1 MATTIAP
8 TPVVVE
14 PGAVIGRRGIVGWFV
29 SVDHKRIAVVM
40 AGTALVL
47 FVCFGALAL
56 IMRTQLAQPN
66 QHLIGFQLYDEFFT
80 LHGSGMIVLV
90 ITPLAIA
97 LCLYLVPLQV
107 GAPGV
112 AAPRTCLFSYW
123 LYVFAAF
130 LFLIA
135 SVTDDGPT
143 SGWYSYV
150 PLADSRYTP
159 GAGQDIWIMAMA
171 MGVLAMLLP
180 SAAILW
186 TALRM
191 RAPGMSLMR
200 MSVFTWSAVVTCM
213 MSVAA
218 FPALLAA
225 EGLITAGRVDPTLF
239 NHDYWD
245 VAYQWIFWFY
255 GHPVVYV
262 MFFPFVGCVAQVL
275 ATFSGRPYEGYQF
288 TVFALLA
295 FAAGSMAVWGH
306 HMYTT
311 GQSTNDFFTIS
322 STYLAVPAGVEYFGF
337 LGTIIGGKLR
347 FNTPMLFAL
356 AFIPQFAI
364 GGLTGIML
372 AAPVLDYDFH
382 GTYFVVAH
390 FHYTLMAGSVFGGF
404 AGLYYWFPKATGIM
418 LDDRIGKVHFW
429 LMTVGVNTTFLPM
442 FFSGIDGMPRRV
454 ATYQAS
460 LGVGDFNLVSTI
472 GAYIIALSV
481 LVFIHNVFV
490 SSRRPRVTDP
500 DPWGDGQ
507 TLEWATS
514 TPPPTFNYDAAHP
527 IPRIKSHA
535 PLWTLRHEGEEGA
548 TVLAPGAPAP

>member
-1 MATTIAP
+1 MSTTIAP
-8 TPVVVE
+8 TPVVAE
-14 PGAVIGRRGIVGWFV
+14 PEAVVGRHGVMGWVV
-29 SVDHKRIAVVM
+29 STDHKRIAIM
-40 AGTALVL
+40 TAGTALVL
-47 FVCFGALAL
+47 FCCFGVLAL
-56 IMRTQLAQPN
+56 VMRAQLAQPD
-66 QHLIGFQLYDEFFT
+66 QHILNFQLYNEFFT

-112 AAPRTCLFSYW
+112 AAPRTCLFGYW
-123 LYVFAAF
+123 TYVLSAF

-135 SVTDDGPT
+135 SVTAGGPT
-143 SGWYSYV
+143 SGWYSYM
-150 PLADSRYTP
+150 PLSDSQYTP
-159 GAGQDIWIMAMA
+159 GAGQSIWVAAMA
-171 MGVLAMLLP
+171 LGVLAMLLP
-180 SAAILW
+180 SAAVLW

-191 RAPGMSLMR
+191 RVPGMSLMR
-200 MSVFTWSAVVTCM
+200 MSVFTWSAVVTCL

-225 EGLITAGRVDPTLF
+225 EGLIGAARVDPHLF
-239 NHDYWD
+239 SRDYWD
-245 VAYQWIFWFY
+245 LAYQWIFWFY

-262 MFFPFVGCVAQVL
+262 MFFPFVGCVAEVL
-275 ATFSGRPYEGYQF
+275 ATFSGRKYEGYSF

-306 HMYTT
+306 HMFTT
-311 GQSTNDFFTIS
+311 GQSTNDFFSVS

-337 LGTIIGGKLR
+337 IGTIIGGKLR
-347 FNTPMLFAL
+347 FKTPMLFAL
-356 AFIPQFAI
+356 AFIPQFAV

-404 AGLYYWFPKATGIM
+404 AGLYFWFPKATGVM
-418 LDDRIGKVHFW
+418 LDERLGKLHFW
-429 LMTVGVNTTFLPM
+429 MMTVGVNLAFLPM

-454 ATYQAS
+454 ATYQVS
-460 LGVGDFNLVSTI
+460 LGVGTFNLVSTI
-472 GAYIIALSV
+472 GAYIIAMSV
-481 LVFIHNVFV
+481 LVFLHNVFV
-490 SSRRPRVTDP
+490 STRRPRVAVP
-500 DPWGDGQ
+500 DPWGAGQ
-507 TLEWATS
+507 TIEWATS
-514 TPPPTFNYDAAHP
+514 CPPPPFNYDAAHP

-535 PLWTLRHEGEEGA
+535 PLWTLRHEKEQAAVGE
-548 TVLAPGAPAP
+548 PSGAPAS